1 MPYDNG
7 ILTSFSASKRVSS
20 DVFLPLL
27 NFCLLAKLCPKLLF
41 KPLLLSTA
49 GVYVRIRYYVRP
61 DASSAARA
69 VLTRARL
76 PPVSFPLRSAGCL
89 SRSRSERRNP
99 RRGVSAETQNVTVA
113 VRRILINDAMTV
125 STKTRRLMVT
135 LSCRVTAIQC
145 KSNTGQN
152 ILFYHLH

>member
-20 DVFLPLL
+20 TYSYLYLSFAYLQ
-27 NFCLLAKLCPKLLF
+27 NFVQSYYSSPCYYRQPAYMY
-41 KPLLLSTA
+41 
-49 GVYVRIRYYVRP
+49 VYDIVRYYVRP

-69 VLTRARL
+69 VLIRARL
-76 PPVSFPLRSAGCL
+76 PPISFPLRSAGCL

-135 LSCRVTAIQC
+135 LSYRVTTIQC
-145 KSNTGQN
+145 KSA
-152 ILFYHLH
+152 IRDKI